1 MIDAQTIPDPSLPPA
16 DGYYLQRARARLD
29 TLGIRTPEAF
39 AQRYGVALD
48 TLTVDEALRLLV
60 LPDHP
65 RDRDRATWTLI
76 QRRTYTIGLI
86 AALGVLRSRLE
97 NGRAVLDG
105 RYTLRAE
112 VRWFRLAT
120 RAVRLIAKMARADR
134 AAEVAFLGSDLGRW
148 YVTLDWPAP
157 STAAKAVDW

>member
-1 MIDAQTIPDPSLPPA
+1 MSHATALKEALRTRGIPS
-16 DGYYLQRARARLD
+16 
-29 TLGIRTPEAF
+29 PEAF
-39 AQRYGVALD
+39 AARYSVSLD
-48 TLTVDEALRLLV
+48 TLTLDEAQRLLA

-65 RDRDRATWTLI
+65 RDRDRATWTPI
-76 QRRTYTIGLI
+76 QRRTYTSGLI

-134 AAEVAFLGSDLGRW
+134 AAEAAFLGSDLGRW
-148 YVTLDWPAP
+148 YATLDWPAP
-157 STAAKAVDW
+157 SAAAKAVDW